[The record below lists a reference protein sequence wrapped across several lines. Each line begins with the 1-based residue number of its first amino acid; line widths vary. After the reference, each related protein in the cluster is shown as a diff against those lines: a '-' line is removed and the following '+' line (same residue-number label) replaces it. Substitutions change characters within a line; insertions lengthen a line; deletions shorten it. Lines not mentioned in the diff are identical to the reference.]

1 MIISLWCKIYEK
13 MKQTKCTFVIRE
25 VQKYSHH
32 HHPHHHYYT
41 RLEKVLLVGASTVAF
56 IMFYV
61 YGQNPITD
69 GKGTEPSACVT
80 ELCSYMYCKVI
91 WEGDAHVTRV
101 LGMGMPISLSH
112 RSAIGQFFS
121 LSPVT
126 DPEVFAKVQFSS
138 VGPVKWRNCM
148 KFGTRWTFRHREVTY
163 GDHSPCP
170 CWTALDIAAPR
181 HFEAR

>member
-1 MIISLWCKIYEK
+1 

-91 WEGDAHVTRV
+91 
-101 LGMGMPISLSH
+101 
-112 RSAIGQFFS
+112 
-121 LSPVT
+121 
-126 DPEVFAKVQFSS
+126 
-138 VGPVKWRNCM
+138 
-148 KFGTRWTFRHREVTY
+148 
-163 GDHSPCP
+163 
-170 CWTALDIAAPR
+170 
-181 HFEAR
+181 